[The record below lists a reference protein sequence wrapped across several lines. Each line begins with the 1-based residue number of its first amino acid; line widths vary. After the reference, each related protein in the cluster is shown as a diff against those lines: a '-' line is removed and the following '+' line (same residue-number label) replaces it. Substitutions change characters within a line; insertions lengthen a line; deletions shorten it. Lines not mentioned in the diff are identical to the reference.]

1 LVGTTTVESS
11 EVVSRMLRRRNIPH
25 NVLNARQ
32 HQREAEIVANA
43 GQPGAVTIATNMAGR
58 GTDIKLGQGVVQW
71 LGEPGDKTKTD
82 GGLYILGTERHES
95 RRIDRQLRGRAGRQG
110 DPGWSEFFLSLE
122 DDLMRL
128 FGSERIARIM
138 DRLGVQEGEVIT
150 HPLITRAIGRA
161 QQRVEAYNFSIREH
175 LLKYD
180 DVMNQQRTV
189 VYSRRNVALR
199 GEDPTELVAE
209 MTSDYVEYLLE
220 KHATGEGREAEL
232 SYEGL
237 AEDLMVTFLVDVSR
251 DEQFRGLSGDA
262 AYSFILEKVEEAR
275 QLRLSLLGEELLKTL
290 QRYAIL
296 RAIDE
301 HWREHLY
308 AMDGLKEGVGLRAYG
323 QKDPLIEYKKE
334 GLELFSDMLDAVSGD
349 ALRIMYRAQPVTE
362 AAPPPRPVAPT
373 PKAALTYSHSESS
386 GLAFAQAAQSG
397 GAGGPPAPSAEAP
410 ARAGKPQ
417 PVRVGPQIGR
427 NDPCPCGSGKKY
439 KKCCGATVHVPS

>member
-1 LVGTTTVESS
+1 
-11 EVVSRMLRRRNIPH
+11 
-25 NVLNARQ
+25 
-32 HQREAEIVANA
+32 
-43 GQPGAVTIATNMAGR
+43 
-58 GTDIKLGQGVVQW
+58 
-71 LGEPGDKTKTD
+71 
-82 GGLYILGTERHES
+82 
-95 RRIDRQLRGRAGRQG
+95 
-110 DPGWSEFFLSLE
+110 
-122 DDLMRL
+122 MRL

-150 HPLITRAIGRA
+150 HPMITRAIGRA

-199 GEDPTELVAE
+199 GEDPTVLVAE
-209 MTSDYVEYLLE
+209 MTSDYIEYLLE
-220 KHATGEGREAEL
+220 KHTSGEGREADVIHD
-232 SYEGL
+232 GV
-237 AEDLMVTFLVDVSR
+237 AEDLMVTFLVDVAR
-251 DEQFRGLSGDA
+251 DEQFRSLSGDSL
-262 AYSFILEKVEEAR
+262 YTIMLEKVEEAR
-275 QLRLSLLGEELLKTL
+275 QMRLALLGEDLFKTL

-334 GLELFSDMLDAVSGD
+334 GLELFSAMLDAVNGD
-349 ALRIMYRAQPVTE
+349 ALRIIYRAQPVTE
-362 AAPPPRPVAPT
+362 AAPRPRPQAPT
-373 PKAALTYSHSESS
+373 PQTPVTYSHAESS
-386 GLAFAQAAQSG
+386 GLAYSQASQVGPSGGDLAAQ
-397 GAGGPPAPSAEAP
+397 AEAP

-417 PVRVGPQIGR
+417 PVRVGPHIGR

-439 KKCCGATVHVPS
+439 KKCCGATVHASS